1 MTHFD
6 APLDAVF
13 AHIDAHADSFVTRLM
28 EYVRHPSISAQNIGI
43 REVSALLVDILTGLG
58 MEAEAVPTSGHPMVL
73 GRRGDDP
80 TKPTVLLY
88 GHYDVQPPEPLELWD
103 SPPFEPEIRDGRIWA
118 RGVGDNKGQHF
129 AQLMAIESHLA
140 VHGTLPCNV
149 IFLLEGEEEIG
160 SPHIAEFVRE
170 HAARLRADLV
180 VTADGP
186 LHASGQPLITFG
198 VRGMAGFEL
207 RAKTANSDA
216 HSGNFGGVMPNAIWK
231 LVHLLSTM
239 KRPDGTITID
249 GLHDP
254 IIPPTNKESA
264 AAADL
269 PLDLPQ
275 FLAKTGMSELDAPT
289 GRPFY
294 DRLMFHPTLT
304 INGLH
309 GGYGGDG
316 SKTVLPAEAVAKCDI
331 RLVEAMTPEQV
342 LDCVRAHVARHAP
355 DVEFVPMGGM
365 LPSKTPMDE
374 PLASAVIAAVTR
386 GHGTAP
392 LLYPV
397 VGGSLPDYVFT
408 KILGLPAFVT
418 PYANADEANHAPNE
432 NLEVALFHKGIRTGA
447 ALLAALG
454 DTPIRTAGD
463 NPYAEPVKIPE

>member
-1 MTHFD
+1 MTHSA

-13 AHIDAHADSFVTRLM
+13 AHVDAQADSFVTRLM
-28 EYVRHPSISAQNIGI
+28 EYVSHPSISAQNIGI
-43 REVSALLVDILTGLG
+43 REVSELLVGILTGLG
-58 MEAEAVPTSGHPMVL
+58 MEAEAVATSGHPMVL
-73 GRRGDDP
+73 GRRGSDP
-80 TKPTVLLY
+80 AKPTVLLY
-88 GHYDVQPPEPLELWD
+88 GHYDVQPPEPLELWH

-129 AQLMAIESHLA
+129 AQLLAIESHLA
-140 VHGTLPCNV
+140 VHGELPCNV
-149 IFLLEGEEEIG
+149 IFLLEGEEEVG
-160 SPHIAEFVRE
+160 SPHIAEFVGA
-170 HAARLRADLV
+170 HADRLQADLV

-186 LHASGQPLITFG
+186 LHASGRPLITFG

-231 LVHLLSTM
+231 LVNLLATM
-239 KRPDGTITID
+239 KAPDGTITID

-254 IIPPTNKESA
+254 IVPPTNTERTA
-264 AAADL
+264 AAALPIDL
-269 PLDLPQ
+269 TEFLD
-275 FLAKTGMSELDAPT
+275 KTGIEELDAPT
-289 GRPFY
+289 DRPFF

-309 GGYGGDG
+309 GGYGGPG

-331 RLVEAMTPEQV
+331 RLVEAMTPDQA
-342 LDCVRAHVARHAP
+342 LDCVRAHVERHAP
-355 DVEFVPMGGM
+355 DVEFTPMGGM
-365 LPSKTPMDE
+365 LPSKTPMEDAFAK
-374 PLASAVIAAVTR
+374 PLIAAVTR
-386 GHGTAP
+386 AHGIDP

-432 NLEVALFHKGIRTGA
+432 NMEVALFLKGIKTGA

-454 DTPIRTAGD
+454 DMPR
-463 NPYAEPVKIPE
+463 N